1 MEKDRK
7 FLFDVNIFDAP
18 KKEDAAENLPPP
30 PPPPPTFSEEELAG
44 AKDLSFEQGRQQG
57 IREERESR
65 EERVA
70 TALIKIADAF
80 SHLFAAEKLRENEF
94 EKESLRLTLS
104 ATDLIFPLLT
114 VKTGHDEVRQ
124 IIEKT
129 LTDHRKTKEIS
140 IYVPPTMKGEIETL
154 ILRLRENETDEV
166 LWRVI
171 EDASLSEGDCRLEW
185 SDGGAVRDTEKAAR
199 AIRKNIEL
207 LLGGNHPVLTH
218 NQQDSDGDSRAIDV
232 SLTET
237 AESAEDIGE
246 SHER

>member
-18 KKEDAAENLPPP
+18 KKEEAAEDLPPP

-44 AKDLSFEQGRQQG
+44 AKDISFEQGRQKG
-57 IREERESR
+57 IQEERSSR
-65 EERVA
+65 EEKVA
-70 TALIKIADAF
+70 FTLGQIADAF

-94 EKESLRLTLS
+94 EKETLRLTLS
-104 ATDLIFPLLT
+104 AIDLLFPLLK
-114 VKTGHDEVRQ
+114 VKTGHDEVRSV
-124 IIEKT
+124 IEKT
-129 LTDHRKTKEIS
+129 LADHRKTKEIT
-140 IYVPPTMKGEIETL
+140 IYVPHGMKGEIETL
-154 ILRLRENETDEV
+154 ILRLRENETDEA
-166 LWRVI
+166 LWRVL
-171 EDASLSEGDCRLEW
+171 EDSALSEGDCRLEW
-185 SDGGAVRDTEKAAR
+185 SDGGAVRDTGKAAR

-207 LLGGNHPVLTH
+207 LLGGKHPVLTH
-218 NQQDSDGDSRAIDV
+218 NQEDSDGGSSAIDV

>member
-18 KKEDAAENLPPP
+18 KKEDAAEDLPPP

-44 AKDLSFEQGRQQG
+44 ARDISFEQGRQQG

-70 TALIKIADAF
+70 TALIKIADSF

-104 ATDLIFPLLT
+104 ATDLLFPLLQA
-114 VKTGHDEVRQ
+114 KTGRDEVRSV
-124 IIEKT
+124 IEKT
-129 LTDHRKTKEIS
+129 LADHRKTKEIT
-140 IYVPPTMKGEIETL
+140 IYVPSGMKGEIETL
-154 ILRLRENETDEV
+154 MLRLRENETDEV

-171 EDASLSEGDCRLEW
+171 EDSTLAEGDCRLEW

-199 AIRKNIEL
+199 AIRRNIEM
-207 LLGGNHPVLTH
+207 LLGGTYPVLTH
-218 NQQDSDGDSRAIDV
+218 NQQDSDGGSGAIDV